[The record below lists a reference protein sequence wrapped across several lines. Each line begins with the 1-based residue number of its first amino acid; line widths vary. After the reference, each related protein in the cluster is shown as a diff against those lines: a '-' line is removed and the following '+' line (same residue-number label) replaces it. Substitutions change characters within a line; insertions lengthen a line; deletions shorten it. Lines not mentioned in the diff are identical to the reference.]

1 MADLNMLTDRQRHIY
16 EFIKDKIENRGY
28 GPAIREICDA
38 FDIVSP
44 NGVMCHLRALEKK
57 GLIRRPEKLARAIQL
72 VDHRP
77 PGPVLPLLGRVAA
90 GSAIEAIEQADD
102 QVDFRTFCGRGN
114 FALKVK
120 GESMIEDHIEDGD
133 LVVIKPQRNAS
144 NGQRV
149 VAMIDGE
156 VTLKKFH
163 RKRDKIVLEPANVRM
178 SPIVVT
184 PEKDIQILGVLVG
197 VLRKC

>member
-1 MADLNMLTDRQRHIY
+1 MADLNVLTERQRDIY
-16 EFIKDKIENRGY
+16 DFIKDKIENRGY

-38 FDIVSP
+38 FEIVSP
-44 NGVMCHLRALEKK
+44 NGVMCHLKALEKK
-57 GLIRRPEKLARAIQL
+57 GMIVRAEGLARAIQL
-72 VDHRP
+72 TDHHS
-77 PGPVLPLLGRVAA
+77 PGPSLPMLGLVAA
-90 GSAIEAIEQADD
+90 GAAIEAVPQDES
-102 QVDFRTFCGRGN
+102 VDFNEFCGHEH
-114 FALKVK
+114 FALQVK

-133 LVVIKPQRNAS
+133 LVVIKKKQTAN
-144 NGQRV
+144 NGERV

-163 RKRDKIVLEPANVRM
+163 RKRDKIVLSPANSTM

-184 PEKDIQILGVLVG
+184 PDKNIQILGTLVG